1 MQAIRTAALGVA
13 LVMGSA
19 LGVRGQAAPPA
30 AGVPQQSAPG
40 AARVRGSQQ
49 LAGIELSAEQK
60 AKLEAITLRY
70 AEENKGGRD
79 LMATNPAEA
88 MKKMLAVREQ
98 MLPELRAVLTVEQ
111 RAIFDTNVAAM
122 KARIDLRIKPD

>member
-1 MQAIRTAALGVA
+1 
-13 LVMGSA
+13 MGA
-19 LGVRGQAAPPA
+19 RGQAAPPA

-49 LAGIELSAEQK
+49 LTGIELSADQK

-79 LMATNPAEA
+79 LMATDPVEA

>member
-13 LVMGSA
+13 LVIGSA
-19 LGVRGQAAPPA
+19 MGARGQSAPPA
-30 AGVPQQSAPG
+30 VGVPQQSTPG

-60 AKLEAITLRY
+60 AKLEAITLKY

-79 LMATNPAEA
+79 LMATDPVEA
-88 MKKMLAVREQ
+88 MKKMLALREQ

-122 KARIDLRIKPD
+122 KARIDLRMKPD

>member
-13 LVMGSA
+13 LVIGSA
-19 LGVRGQAAPPA
+19 MGARGQAAPPA
-30 AGVPQQSAPG
+30 VGVPQQSAPG

-79 LMATNPAEA
+79 L
-88 MKKMLAVREQ
+88 KKMLAVREQ
-98 MLPELRAVLTVEQ
+98 MLPEFRAVLTVEQ

-122 KARIDLRIKPD
+122 KARIDLRMKPD

>member
-1 MQAIRTAALGVA
+1 MVLGVA
-13 LVMGSA
+13 FV
-19 LGVRGQAAPPA
+19 LGNAMVSRAQAAPPT
-30 AGVPQQSAPG
+30 AGAPQPGAPG
-40 AARVRGSQQ
+40 AGRVRSSLQ

-60 AKLEAITLRY
+60 TKLEVITLKY

-122 KARIDLRIKPD
+122 KARIDLRMKPD

>member
-1 MQAIRTAALGVA
+1 MKTTRTAALGVA

-19 LGVRGQAAPPA
+19 LGVRGQAAQPA
-30 AGVPQQSAPG
+30 TGVPQQSAPG
-40 AARVRGSQQ
+40 TARVRGSQQ
-49 LAGIELSAEQK
+49 LTGIELSADQK

-79 LMATNPAEA
+79 LMATDPVEA
-88 MKKMLAVREQ
+88 MKKLLAVREQ